1 MEMDEYSVNE
11 GDGIVVVC
19 AQLMVAP
26 ADGLQCIIVATL
38 TAMDGAKAGVSPSV
52 CYSVGTI
59 LFGNSLFFPVQGQD
73 YDASDTL
80 EVTFM
85 AGAMPNDTSCAN
97 ITIIDD
103 ASFESDH
110 SFSVNVTSVELELGG
125 TDPLLSIGMPAYA
138 TINIEDNDRES
149 TLLQCCSS
157 DISSNM
163 F

>member
-11 GDGIVVVC
+11 GDGVVEVC

-26 ADGLQCIIVATL
+26 ADGLQCSIVATL
-38 TAMDGAKAGVSPSV
+38 TPADGAKAGMSPSV

-59 LFGNSLFFPVQGQD
+59 LFGNSLPVQGQD
-73 YDASDTL
+73 YDASDPL

-85 AGAMPNDTSCAN
+85 AGAMQNDTSCAN

-110 SFSVNVTSVELELGG
+110 SFTVHVTSVELELGG

-138 TINIEDNDRES
+138 TINIEDNECES
-149 TLLQCCSS
+149 TLLQCYYVRTPLW
-157 DISSNM
+157 
-163 F
+163 

>member
-11 GDGIVVVC
+11 EDGAVEVC

-26 ADGLQCIIVATL
+26 ANGLQCSIVAIL
-38 TAMDGAKAGVSPSV
+38 TAMDGAKAGTSPSV

-59 LFGNSLFFPVQGQD
+59 LLGNSLFPVQGQD
-73 YDASDTL
+73 YICVPGTL

-85 AGAMPNDTSCAN
+85 AGAMQNDTSCAN
-97 ITIIDD
+97 ITITDD
-103 ASFESDH
+103 DSFESDH
-110 SFSVNVTSVELELGG
+110 SFTVHVTSVELESGD

-149 TLLQCCSS
+149 ILLQCCSYAA
-157 DISSNM
+157 NGQW
-163 F
+163 

>member
-1 MEMDEYSVNE
+1 MDEYSVNE
-11 GDGIVVVC
+11 EDGVVEVC

-26 ADGLQCIIVATL
+26 AGGLQCSIVATL
-38 TAMDGAKAGVSPSV
+38 TPADGAKAGMSPSV

-59 LFGNSLFFPVQGQD
+59 LFGNSLFPVQGED
-73 YDASDTL
+73 YSVPGTL

-85 AGAMPNDTSCAN
+85 AGAMQDDTSCAN

-110 SFSVNVTSVELELGG
+110 SFTVHVTSVELESGAA
-125 TDPLLSIGMPAYA
+125 DPLLDVGMPAYA

-149 TLLQCCSS
+149 TSLECCSYS
-157 DISSNM
+157 VNGQW
-163 F
+163 

>member
-11 GDGIVVVC
+11 EDGVVEVC

-26 ADGLQCIIVATL
+26 ADGLQCSIVVII
-38 TAMDGAKAGVSPSV
+38 TALDGAKAGMSPSV
-52 CYSVGTI
+52 CYSIGTI
-59 LFGNSLFFPVQGQD
+59 LFGNSLFPVLMED
-73 YDASDTL
+73 YSVPGPL

-85 AGAMPNDTSCAN
+85 AGAMQDDTSCAN
-97 ITIIDD
+97 ITIIED

-110 SFSVNVTSVELELGG
+110 SFTVHVTSIELESGG

-149 TLLQCCSS
+149 TSLHCCSYAA
-157 DISSNM
+157 NGQW
-163 F
+163 